1 MSWLRWWAWPALIA
15 ALMAIGGCA
24 SVPSAL
30 QGATRAA
37 PFDVL
42 GRMLVNYDGRS
53 LTANVR
59 WLHAPEADDVW
70 LMTPTGQALAHLRE
84 SADGAVL
91 TAADQTQYRAGS
103 LETLAQRAL
112 GWELPVG
119 HLQHWVRGVPSP
131 GVNTETVERDAAG
144 RIRQLAQ
151 AGWRVSYDYFGA
163 GENAG
168 LPRRMEVVGSAQTLR
183 LVIDTWRRE
192 TADQPPTPTFT
203 PTPTTA
209 PALPGR

>member
-1 MSWLRWWAWPALIA
+1 MSSWRWFVLPVVAA
-15 ALMAIGGCA
+15 ALMGIGGCA
-24 SVPSAL
+24 SVPSSL

-59 WLHAPEADDVW
+59 WLHAPDADDVW

-84 SADGAVL
+84 SADGAVI
-91 TAADQTQYRAGS
+91 TAADQTQHRAGS

-119 HLQHWVRGVPSP
+119 HLQHWVRGSPSP
-131 GVNTETVERDAAG
+131 GVNSETVERDDAG
-144 RIRQLAQ
+144 RIRQLTQ
-151 AGWRVSYDYFGA
+151 AGWRITYDYFGA
-163 GENAG
+163 GENKD

-183 LVIDTWRRE
+183 LVIDSWRRE
-192 TADQPPTPTFT
+192 PVDASA
-203 PTPTTA
+203 TPTTS
-209 PALPGR
+209 PASPTR